1 MINLKKISSEA
12 PYRVFKDNY
21 DEAIKNKQ
29 KNIEA
34 ICISSY
40 SKNTNEVNARFVNL
54 KFIQDKKF
62 IFFSNYNSPKAQD
75 FSNHKQ
81 ITALI
86 YWQNIDVQIR
96 MKALIEKTSPELN
109 QAYFEQRDKKKN
121 ALSISSNQSSDIESY
136 EDIQNDYKKALESE
150 DLLICPKYWGGYFFV
165 PFYFEFWQGHASR
178 INKREI
184 YELKDN
190 EWMKGYLQP

>member
-1 MINLKKISSEA
+1 MINFKKISNEA
-12 PYRVFKDNY
+12 PYRVFKDYY
-21 DEAIKNKQ
+21 DVAQKNKQ

-75 FSNHKQ
+75 FFRHNQ

-86 YWQNIDVQIR
+86 YWQNINVQIR

-109 QAYFEQRDKKKN
+109 QAYFKERDIKKN
-121 ALSISSNQSSDIESY
+121 ALSISSKQSSLINSY
-136 EDIQNDYKKALESE
+136 EAVQNNYKKVLESE

-165 PFYFEFWQGHASR
+165 PFYFEFWQGHSSR

-190 EWMKGYLQP
+190 EWIKGYLQP

>member
-1 MINLKKISSEA
+1 MINLKKISCEA

-21 DEAIKNKQ
+21 DEAIKHKQ

>member
-75 FSNHKQ
+75 FFNHKQ

-121 ALSISSNQSSDIESY
+121 ALSISSNQSSYIESY
-136 EDIQNDYKKALESE
+136 EDIQNDYKKVLESE

-184 YELKDN
+184 YELKGN

>member
-1 MINLKKISSEA
+1 MINFKNISNEA
-12 PYRVFKDNY
+12 PYKVFKDYY
-21 DEAIKNKQ
+21 DDAQKNKQ

-75 FSNHKQ
+75 FFDHNQ

-86 YWQNIDVQIR
+86 YWQNINVQIR
-96 MKALIEKTSPELN
+96 MKALIEKTSPEVN
-109 QAYFEQRDKKKN
+109 QAYFKERDIKKN
-121 ALSISSNQSSDIESY
+121 ALSISSKQSSFINSY
-136 EDIQNDYKKALESE
+136 EEVQNNYKKVLESE

-165 PFYFEFWQGHASR
+165 PFYFEFWQGHSSR

-190 EWMKGYLQP
+190 EWIKGYLQP

>member
-1 MINLKKISSEA
+1 MINFKKISNEA
-12 PYRVFKDNY
+12 PYRVFKDYY
-21 DEAIKNKQ
+21 DDAQKNKQ

-75 FSNHKQ
+75 FFRHNQ

-86 YWQNIDVQIR
+86 YWQNINVQIR

-109 QAYFEQRDKKKN
+109 QAYFKERDIKKN
-121 ALSISSNQSSDIESY
+121 ALSISSKQSSFINSY
-136 EDIQNDYKKALESE
+136 EEVQNNYKKVLESE

-165 PFYFEFWQGHASR
+165 PFYFEFWQGHSSR

-190 EWMKGYLQP
+190 EWIKGYLQP

>member
-12 PYRVFKDNY
+12 PYRIFKDNY

>member
-1 MINLKKISSEA
+1 MIKFKKISNEV
-12 PYRVFKDNY
+12 PYKVFKINY
-21 DEAIKNKQ
+21 EKALKNKQ

-40 SKNTNEVNARFVNL
+40 SKRTNEVNARFVNL
-54 KFIQDKKF
+54 KLIQDKKF
-62 IFFSNYNSPKAQD
+62 IFFSNYNSLKAQD
-75 FSNHKQ
+75 FCNHNQ

-86 YWQNIDVQIR
+86 YWQNINVQIR
-96 MKALIEKTSPELN
+96 MKATIEKTSQEFN
-109 QAYFEQRDKKKN
+109 QSYFEERDKKKN
-121 ALSISSNQSSDIESY
+121 ALSISSNQSSYIKSY
-136 EDIQNDYKKALESE
+136 EDVQSNYKKCLESK
-150 DLLICPKYWGGYFFV
+150 DLLKCPKYWGGYFFV

>member
-1 MINLKKISSEA
+1 MINFKKISNEA
-12 PYRVFKDNY
+12 PYKVFKDNY
-21 DEAIKNKQ
+21 DEAQKNKQ

-34 ICISSY
+34 VCISSY
-40 SKNTNEVNARFVNL
+40 SKKTNEVNARFVNL

-75 FSNHKQ
+75 FFDHNQ

-86 YWQNIDVQIR
+86 YWQNINVQIR
-96 MKALIEKTSPELN
+96 MKALIERTSPELN
-109 QAYFEQRDKKKN
+109 QAYFKERDMKKN
-121 ALSISSNQSSDIESY
+121 ALSISSKQSSYINSY
-136 EDIQNDYKKALESE
+136 EEVQNNYKKVLESE

-165 PFYFEFWQGHASR
+165 PFYFEFWQGHSSR

-190 EWMKGYLQP
+190 EWIKGYLQP

>member
-136 EDIQNDYKKALESE
+136 EDIQNDYKKALESK